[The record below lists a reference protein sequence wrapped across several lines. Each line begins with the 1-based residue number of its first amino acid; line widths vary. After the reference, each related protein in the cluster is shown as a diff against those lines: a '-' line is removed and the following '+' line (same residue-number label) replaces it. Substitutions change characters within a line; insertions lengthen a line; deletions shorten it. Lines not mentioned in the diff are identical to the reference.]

1 MESGIDAPLPS
12 SSNVVGH
19 EISVS
24 ENVNEPVV
32 KPLSLLSPSAMS
44 SSSLLTV
51 SSPALTDSVCGGSLS
66 LVSMPSASS
75 VLLNTTTGMSQ
86 VQTIGSD
93 IASSPSAVFSGVDP
107 SRTLEN
113 SEGQGEGFM
122 VSPVVDTGLDS
133 TQSPQLQSVRTRSV
147 DTDITENTQS
157 ESSHQETVFVPTLG
171 AWAKPL
177 LFKPPATPTTPSTPT
192 DNELA
197 KVGNQLAALWPTLN
211 DAILNKKPKTKQPTR
226 TLMPPVEKLPLPELK
241 PDGSLRFPWAAR
253 LSPQSRNLYRA
264 ASPTYRLDGTPEISI
279 PSKVLKLGPENKDEY
294 IIGKFHKCSLPP
306 GGLIHAVVN
315 RIWGRSCKISC
326 KKIGESSYMF
336 HIPHEPT
343 RHWVIQR
350 GVWHI
355 DDCLLFVLPWTP
367 EGSFKIPEI
376 STLPV
381 WVNLKQIPDCCYSRL
396 GISHIASGLGEPI
409 LTHKPR
415 LDPTSMGEAKV
426 LVEMELDRDFPKIIA
441 LDDKQGNIFLVE
453 VEYTWIPSMC
463 ERCGNLGHKEKRCL
477 LPSKPADEQNLPQH
491 PIVVSNE
498 VPVVDIDHILKSKHS
513 EDSIGADPTATIQ
526 DPIDTAHDSTLNPTA
541 SPEVCTSNL
550 KTTTLSFSSPSQL
563 EKPASPLTSATPP
576 DTLVDSQSTPTATP
590 IMDCY
595 PSKITNN
602 EVIESLVVDLMTT
615 TPIHCAFESSS
626 RFSVLGNVD
635 EAEIEP
641 PNSISLTRGGR
652 ESKPPIKYQSMEWK
666 TVQGRG
672 KRGRGGRGSSH

>member
-279 PSKVLKLGPENKDEY
+279 PSKVLKLGPENKD
-294 IIGKFHKCSLPP
+294 
-306 GGLIHAVVN
+306 
-315 RIWGRSCKISC
+315 
-326 KKIGESSYMF
+326 
-336 HIPHEPT
+336 
-343 RHWVIQR
+343 
-350 GVWHI
+350 
-355 DDCLLFVLPWTP
+355 D
-367 EGSFKIPEI
+367 
-376 STLPV
+376 
-381 WVNLKQIPDCCYSRL
+381 
-396 GISHIASGLGEPI
+396 
-409 LTHKPR
+409 
-415 LDPTSMGEAKV
+415 
-426 LVEMELDRDFPKIIA
+426 
-441 LDDKQGNIFLVE
+441 
-453 VEYTWIPSMC
+453 
-463 ERCGNLGHKEKRCL
+463 
-477 LPSKPADEQNLPQH
+477 
-491 PIVVSNE
+491 
-498 VPVVDIDHILKSKHS
+498 KHS

-626 RFSVLGNVD
+626 RF
-635 EAEIEP
+635 
-641 PNSISLTRGGR
+641 
-652 ESKPPIKYQSMEWK
+652 
-666 TVQGRG
+666 
-672 KRGRGGRGSSH
+672 

>member
-24 ENVNEPVV
+24 EDVNEPVV

-86 VQTIGSD
+86 VQTICSD

-177 LFKPPATPTTPSTPT
+177 LFKPPAIPTTPSTPT

-355 DDCLLFVLPWTP
+355 DDSS
-367 EGSFKIPEI
+367 SF
-376 STLPV
+376 
-381 WVNLKQIPDCCYSRL
+381 
-396 GISHIASGLGEPI
+396 HGL
-409 LTHKPR
+409 R
-415 LDPTSMGEAKV
+415 KV
-426 LVEMELDRDFPKIIA
+426 L
-441 LDDKQGNIFLVE
+441 
-453 VEYTWIPSMC
+453 
-463 ERCGNLGHKEKRCL
+463 
-477 LPSKPADEQNLPQH
+477 SK
-491 PIVVSNE
+491 
-498 VPVVDIDHILKSKHS
+498 
-513 EDSIGADPTATIQ
+513 
-526 DPIDTAHDSTLNPTA
+526 
-541 SPEVCTSNL
+541 
-550 KTTTLSFSSPSQL
+550 SQ
-563 EKPASPLTSATPP
+563 
-576 DTLVDSQSTPTATP
+576 
-590 IMDCY
+590 
-595 PSKITNN
+595 
-602 EVIESLVVDLMTT
+602 
-615 TPIHCAFESSS
+615 
-626 RFSVLGNVD
+626 
-635 EAEIEP
+635 
-641 PNSISLTRGGR
+641 
-652 ESKPPIKYQSMEWK
+652 KYQHY
-666 TVQGRG
+666 RY
-672 KRGRGGRGSSH
+672 GST